1 MKTVTTFGF
10 SLRPIALALRD
21 MPLSCLCG
29 TIDQSRS
36 AADPETPRE
45 VVELLAQEGRA
56 EKPTTHRR
64 SRRRLSDDESI
75 EQLMRERL
83 IAARQLNGLDQ
94 KEAAAK
100 LDYKNSSQ
108 LSKVES
114 GDAPLPKSLLRKA
127 AVAYGVSTDWVL
139 GLSNEPEREPLVAG
153 TMGVMRAL
161 HEATRKQAER
171 VAVEM
176 LALAN
181 DQLPL
186 EGHLRR
192 MLAASRRVIESFDRS
207 FRGNEYFETEVRGGA
222 ALTCAA
228 DDLMETSVE
237 IERYLD
243 RRDAVAHARLDRI
256 EIDYELESEA
266 DDF

>member
-1 MKTVTTFGF
+1 MHIPLTTGCGL
-10 SLRPIALALRD
+10 LRPIAQALRD
-21 MPLSCLCG
+21 IP
-29 TIDQSRS
+29 IDAYVPRRELDQGPDDSPNDASNDAQS
-36 AADPETPRE
+36 A
-45 VVELLAQEGRA
+45 VY
-56 EKPTTHRR
+56 RR
-64 SRRRLSDDESI
+64 PRRRLSDDESI
-75 EQLMRERL
+75 EELMRERL
-83 IAARQLNGLDQ
+83 IVARKLNSLDQ
-94 KEAAAK
+94 KEASAK
-100 LDYKNSSQ
+100 LGYKNSSQ

-127 AVAYGVSTDWVL
+127 AIAFGVSSDWLL
-139 GLSNEPEREPLVAG
+139 GISNEPEREPLVAG

-186 EGHLRR
+186 ESHLRR
-192 MLAASRRVIESFDRS
+192 LLTTSRCVADSFDRC

-222 ALTCAA
+222 ALMAA
-228 DDLMETSVE
+228 TDDLLETTVN

-243 RRDAVAHARLDRI
+243 RRNALAQARLDQV
-256 EIDYELESEA
+256 EIDYEIENEA
-266 DDF
+266 DGL